1 MNDITSTLESS
12 IKHDAYQPGCGRTG
26 IPAI

>member
-1 MNDITSTLESS
+1 MNDIASTLESS
-12 IKHDAYQPGCGRTG
+12 IKHDAYPPACGRTG